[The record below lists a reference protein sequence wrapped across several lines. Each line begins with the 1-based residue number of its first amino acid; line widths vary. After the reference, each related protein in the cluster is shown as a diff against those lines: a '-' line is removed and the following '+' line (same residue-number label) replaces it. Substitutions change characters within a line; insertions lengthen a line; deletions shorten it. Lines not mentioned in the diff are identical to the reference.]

1 LTDRLPPKGS
11 APSAGFAR
19 APESSGEVRK
29 GGDAPSSV
37 LQRGLDRDARALD
50 HLVDL
55 GWRHVQSR
63 HEAKRVGPWRVEEE
77 PHVLPAWML
86 LELVARVGDSAA
98 RCGRA
103 QVEGAEQ
110 AEAALMREAEL
121 AHEALELLAEVGA
134 GGGDSLEEAGGEQG
148 LHHRAAHR

>member
-1 LTDRLPPKGS
+1 M
-11 APSAGFAR
+11 PSF
-19 APESSGEVRK
+19 EC
-29 GGDAPSSV
+29 

-77 PHVLPAWML
+77 PHVLPARML

-121 AHEALELLAEVGA
+121 ANEDRELLAEVGA
-134 GGGDSLEEAGGEQG
+134 GGGDSLEEAWEIGRASCRERGEKRVVAG
-148 LHHRAAHR
+148 AV